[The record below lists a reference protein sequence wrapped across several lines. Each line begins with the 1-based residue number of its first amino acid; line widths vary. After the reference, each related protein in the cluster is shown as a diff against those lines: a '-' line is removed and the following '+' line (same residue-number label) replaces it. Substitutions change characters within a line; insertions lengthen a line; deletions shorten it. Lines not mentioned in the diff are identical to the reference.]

1 MSEMLRHML
10 LAYKWGIKTLYY
22 FNSNDLQ
29 GEVDADKLIAQD
41 TVDAAAQD
49 AESCDSCTI

>member
-41 TVDAAAQD
+41 TADAAAQD